1 MQSKINFG
9 QWITPL
15 HPSYGQHLVMSCPLE
30 GNPTATY
37 QWYFEKSLDYGEYE
51 DGVQIQPN
59 SNLNI
64 TLIYNSRILY
74 FVEFKEEHNGHYI
87 CNAKNFLGN
96 KNYTYF
102 PSIHVHSK

>member
-1 MQSKINFG
+1 MQSNINFG

-15 HPSYGQHLVMSCPLE
+15 HPLE

-64 TLIYNSRILY
+64 TLIYNRRILY

-87 CNAKNFLGN
+87 WGRMVVK
-96 KNYTYF
+96 
-102 PSIHVHSK
+102 PREW